1 MLSARILIR
10 RMQINNRLFFLFLGI
25 IPLFS
30 ACTSGPV
37 KPSFTDTPTSGDI
50 TIVCDESYQPL
61 ISVESDTFHS
71 IYQYATVHVK
81 YLPEGEA
88 FKQLVT
94 NDSVRMIICSRELNQ
109 SEKDYF
115 NGRKI
120 IPRVTKVAIDAVALV
135 VNNENP
141 DTLIRFEQ
149 LKNIVNG
156 NFSSW
161 KQMNPKS
168 NLDSIVVVFDKS
180 GSANARY
187 LQQTFQLNKAALPPN
202 WFATNSNADV
212 ADYVS
217 KNKNAIGVISV
228 NWISDRDDPMTD
240 QFLGKIR
247 VVELSPPDSS
257 QFSNEFFK
265 PYQAYIAL
273 KQYPLIR
280 DVYMISREGRN
291 GLGTGF
297 ASFVAGDQGQRII
310 RLMGMLPATMPV
322 RLIQVN

>member
-1 MLSARILIR
+1 
-10 RMQINNRLFFLFLGI
+10 MQTVNRLYFLLLGI
-25 IPLFS
+25 LPFFS

-37 KPSFTDTPTSGDI
+37 KPTFTDTTISGEI

-71 IYQYATVHVK
+71 IYQSAKVHVK

-88 FKQLVT
+88 FKQLVN
-94 NDSVRMIICSRELNQ
+94 NDSIRLIVSSRELNQ

-115 NGRKI
+115 KSRKL

-135 VNNENP
+135 VNNDNS

-156 NFSSW
+156 NYAAW
-161 KQMNPKS
+161 KQINPNS
-168 NLDSIVVVFDKS
+168 NLDSIVLVFDKS

-187 LQQTFQLNKAALPPN
+187 LQQMFQLDKTSLPSN

-240 QFLGKIR
+240 QFLSKIR
-247 VVELSPPDSS
+247 VVGLSPPDTS
-257 QFSNEFFK
+257 QFASEYFK

-297 ASFVAGDQGQRII
+297 AAFVAGDQGQRII

>member
-1 MLSARILIR
+1 MQTGNRFFILLVG
-10 RMQINNRLFFLFLGI
+10 LFPF
-25 IPLFS
+25 FS
-30 ACTSGPV
+30 GCKSGPE
-37 KPSFTDTPTSGDI
+37 KPTFTDTPTAGEI

-71 IYQYATVHVK
+71 IYQRAKVHVK

-88 FKQLVT
+88 FKELVN
-94 NDSVRMIICSRELNQ
+94 NDSVRLIISSRDLNQ

-120 IPRVTKVAIDAVALV
+120 IPRLTKVAIDAVALV
-135 VNNENP
+135 INTENT
-141 DTLIRFEQ
+141 DSLLRFGQ
-149 LKNIVNG
+149 LESIVNG
-156 NFSSW
+156 NFTSW
-161 KQMNPKS
+161 KQVNGQS
-168 NLDSIVVVFDKS
+168 ELDSIVLVFDKS

-187 LQQTFQLNKAALPPN
+187 LQQTFKLDKSALPIN
-202 WFATNSNADV
+202 WFAANSNADV

-217 KNKNAIGVISV
+217 RNKNAIGVISV

-240 QFLGKIR
+240 QFLSKIR
-247 VVELSPPDSS
+247 VVELSPPDTSK
-257 QFSNEFFK
+257 FAAEYFK

-273 KQYPLIR
+273 RQYPLTR
-280 DVYMISREGRN
+280 DVYIISREGRN

-297 ASFVAGDQGQRII
+297 AAFVAGDQGQRII

-322 RLIQVN
+322 RLIQVD

>member
-1 MLSARILIR
+1 
-10 RMQINNRLFFLFLGI
+10 MQTGNRFLFLLAGVL
-25 IPLFS
+25 PLFS
-30 ACTSGPV
+30 ACKSGPE
-37 KPSFTDTPTSGDI
+37 KPKFTDTPTSGEI

-88 FKQLVT
+88 FRELVN
-94 NDSVRMIICSRELNQ
+94 NDSVRLIISSRQLNE
-109 SEKDYF
+109 SEVEYF
-115 NGRKI
+115 KGRNL
-120 IPRVTKVAIDAVALV
+120 IPRVTRIAVDAVALI
-135 VNNENP
+135 VNPENA
-141 DTLIRFEQ
+141 DTLLKFEQ

-156 NFSSW
+156 NYTSW
-161 KQMNPKS
+161 KQMNPQS
-168 NLDSIVVVFDKS
+168 VLDSVVVVFDKS

-187 LQQTFQLNKAALPPN
+187 LQQTFGLDRAALPSN

-240 QFLGKIR
+240 QFLSKIK
-247 VVELSPPDSS
+247 VVELSPPDTS
-257 QFSNEFFK
+257 EFAGEYFK

-273 KQYPLIR
+273 KQYPLTR
-280 DVYMISREGRN
+280 DVMIISREGRN

-297 ASFVAGDQGQRII
+297 AAFVAGDQGQRII

-322 RLIQVN
+322 RLIQNR

>member
-1 MLSARILIR
+1 MLAVNKFWLLAIG
-10 RMQINNRLFFLFLGI
+10 LFPF
-25 IPLFS
+25 FS
-30 ACTSGPV
+30 GCKSGPE
-37 KPSFTDTPTSGDI
+37 KPTFTDTPTSGEI
-50 TIVCDESYQPL
+50 TVVCDESYQPL

-71 IYQYATVHVK
+71 IYQYAKVHVK

-88 FKQLVT
+88 FRELVT
-94 NDSVRMIICSRELNQ
+94 NDSIRLIISSRKLNA
-109 SEKDYF
+109 SEEDYF
-115 NGRKI
+115 RGRKI

-135 VNNENP
+135 INNENM
-141 DTLIRFEQ
+141 DSLIRFEQ
-149 LKNIVNG
+149 LKNIISG
-156 NFSSW
+156 NYTSW
-161 KQMNPKS
+161 KQLNRASP
-168 NLDSIVVVFDKS
+168 LDTFVIVFDKS

-187 LQQTFQLNKAALPPN
+187 LQETFNVDKTSLPKS

-240 QFLGKIR
+240 QFLSKIR
-247 VVELSPPDSS
+247 VVELSPPETS
-257 QFSNEFFK
+257 QYSGNFYK
-265 PYQAYIAL
+265 PYQAYVAL

-297 ASFVAGDQGQRII
+297 AAFVAGDQGQRII

-322 RLIQVN
+322 RLIQAN

>member
-1 MLSARILIR
+1 MLGV
-10 RMQINNRLFFLFLGI
+10 NRSWFFAISLLPF
-25 IPLFS
+25 FS
-30 ACTSGPV
+30 ACKSGPD
-37 KPSFTDTPTSGDI
+37 KPTFTDTPTSGEI

-71 IYQYATVHVK
+71 IYQYARVKVK

-88 FKQLVT
+88 FKELVS
-94 NDSVRMIICSRELNQ
+94 NDSIRMIISSRKLNA
-109 SEKDYF
+109 SEEEYF
-115 NGRKI
+115 RGRKL

-135 VNNENP
+135 INTENK
-141 DTLIRFEQ
+141 DSLIKFEQ
-149 LKNIVNG
+149 LKNIISG
-156 NFSSW
+156 NYKSW
-161 KQMNPKS
+161 KQLNPAS
-168 NLDSIVVVFDKS
+168 PLDSFVLVFDKS

-187 LQQTFQLNKAALPPN
+187 LQETFNLDKTSIPKN

-240 QFLGKIR
+240 KFLSKIR

-257 QFSNEFFK
+257 QFSSEYYK

-297 ASFVAGDQGQRII
+297 AAFVAGDQGQRII

-322 RLIQVN
+322 RLIQAN

>member
-1 MLSARILIR
+1 MPSVRILIR
-10 RMQINNRLFFLFLGI
+10 RMQINNRLYFLFLGI
-25 IPLFS
+25 LHLFS

-37 KPSFTDTPTSGDI
+37 KPTFTDTPTSGDI

-71 IYQYATVHVK
+71 IYQYATVRVK

-94 NDSVRMIICSRELNQ
+94 NDSVRVIICSRELNQ

-115 NGRKI
+115 NARKI

-149 LKNIVNG
+149 LENMVNG
-156 NFSSW
+156 NLRSW

-187 LQQTFQLNKAALPPN
+187 LQQTFQLDKSALPPN

-212 ADYVS
+212 AEYVS
-217 KNKNAIGVISV
+217 RNKNAIGVISV

-240 QFLGKIR
+240 QFLSKIR
-247 VVELSPPDSS
+247 VVELSPPDTS

-273 KQYPLIR
+273 KQYPLTR

>member
-1 MLSARILIR
+1 LPTLVQIKQMLA
-10 RMQINNRLFFLFLGI
+10 INRFWIFTLGLFPF
-25 IPLFS
+25 FS
-30 ACTSGPV
+30 ACKSGPE
-37 KPSFTDTPTSGDI
+37 KPTFSDTPTSGEI
-50 TIVCDESYQPL
+50 TVVCDESYQPL

-71 IYQYATVHVK
+71 IYQYAQVHVK

-88 FKQLVT
+88 FKELVT
-94 NDSVRMIICSRELNQ
+94 NDSIRLIISSRKLNK
-109 SEKDYF
+109 SEEEYF

-135 VNNENP
+135 INNENT
-141 DTLIRFEQ
+141 DSLIKFEQ
-149 LKNIVNG
+149 LKNIISG
-156 NFSSW
+156 QYKSW
-161 KQMNPKS
+161 KQLNPAS
-168 NLDSIVVVFDKS
+168 ALDSMVIVFDKS

-187 LQQTFQLNKAALPPN
+187 LQETFNLDRSSLPVN

-240 QFLGKIR
+240 QFLSKIR
-247 VVELSPPDSS
+247 VVELSPPDTS
-257 QFSNEFFK
+257 QFSKEFFK

-273 KQYPLIR
+273 HQYPLIR

-297 ASFVAGDQGQRII
+297 AAFVAGDQGQRII

-322 RLIQVN
+322 RLIQAN

>member
-1 MLSARILIR
+1 MRAGNRCYFLLAGLLPFLSA
-10 RMQINNRLFFLFLGI
+10 
-25 IPLFS
+25 
-30 ACTSGPV
+30 CHSGPE
-37 KPSFTDTPTSGDI
+37 KPTFTDTPTSGEI

-71 IYQYATVHVK
+71 IYQRAAVHVK

-88 FKQLVT
+88 FKELV
-94 NDSVRMIICSRELNQ
+94 NDDSVRLIISSRELNQ

-115 NGRKI
+115 NSRKI

-135 VNNENP
+135 VNLDNA
-141 DTLIRFEQ
+141 DTLMKFEQ
-149 LKNIVNG
+149 LKSIVTG
-156 NFSSW
+156 NFTSW
-161 KQMNPKS
+161 KKINPQS
-168 NLDSIVVVFDKS
+168 PLDSMVLVFDKS
-180 GSANARY
+180 GSSNARY
-187 LQQTFQLNKAALPPN
+187 LQQMFQLDKTAIPAN
-202 WFATNSNADV
+202 WFATNSNAEV

-217 KNKNAIGVISV
+217 RNKNALGVISV

-240 QFLGKIR
+240 QFLSKIK
-247 VVELSPPDSS
+247 VVELSPPDTS
-257 QFSNEFFK
+257 QFAGAYYK

-273 KQYPLIR
+273 KQYPLTR

>member
-1 MLSARILIR
+1 MLSAQRRIR
-10 RMQINNRLFFLFLGI
+10 RMQTGNRFFFLLTGLLPF
-25 IPLFS
+25 FS
-30 ACTSGPV
+30 ACKSGPE
-37 KPSFTDTPTSGDI
+37 KPTFTDKPTSGEI

-88 FKQLVT
+88 FKELVN
-94 NDSVRMIICSRELNQ
+94 NDSIRLIVSSRELNQ

-115 NGRKI
+115 TGRKI
-120 IPRVTKVAIDAVALV
+120 IPRVTKVAIDAVAIV
-135 VNNENP
+135 INNGNN
-141 DTLIRFEQ
+141 DSLIKFEQ
-149 LKNIVNG
+149 LKNIVTG
-156 NFSSW
+156 NYRSW
-161 KQMNPKS
+161 KQLNPES
-168 NLDSIVVVFDKS
+168 NLDSIVLVFDKS

-187 LQQTFQLNKAALPPN
+187 LQQIFQVDKSALPKN

-240 QFLGKIR
+240 KFLSKVK
-247 VVELSPPDSS
+247 VVELSPPDTS
-257 QFSNEFFK
+257 QFAGEYFK

-273 KQYPLIR
+273 KQYPLTR
-280 DVYMISREGRN
+280 DVFMISREGRN

-297 ASFVAGDQGQRII
+297 AAFVAGDQGQRII

>member
-1 MLSARILIR
+1 
-10 RMQINNRLFFLFLGI
+10 MQTSNRLSYLLIGLLPFFT
-25 IPLFS
+25 
-30 ACTSGPV
+30 ACSSGPV
-37 KPSFTDTPTSGDI
+37 KPKYTDTPTSGEI
-50 TIVCDESYQPL
+50 TIVCDESYEPL
-61 ISVESDTFHS
+61 ISVEAETFHS
-71 IYQYATVHVK
+71 IYQYASVNVK

-88 FKQLVT
+88 FKQLVS
-94 NDSVRMIICSRELNQ
+94 NDSIRMIVCSRELNQ

-120 IPRVTKVAIDAVALV
+120 IPRMTKVAIDAIAIV

-141 DTLIRFEQ
+141 DTLIRFEH
-149 LKNIVNG
+149 LKNIING
-156 NFSSW
+156 GFSSW
-161 KQMNPKS
+161 KQMNPRS
-168 NLDSIVVVFDKS
+168 ALDSIVVVFDKS

-187 LQQTFQLNKAALPPN
+187 LQQKFGLDKDSPPTN

-240 QFLGKIR
+240 QFLSKIR
-247 VVELSPPDSS
+247 VAELSPPDTS
-257 QFSNEFFK
+257 QFANEYFK

-273 KQYPLIR
+273 NQYPLTR
-280 DVYMISREGRN
+280 EVYMISREGRN

-310 RLMGMLPATMPV
+310 RLMGMLPATLPV
-322 RLIQVN
+322 RLIQAN

>member
-25 IPLFS
+25 FPLFS

-37 KPSFTDTPTSGDI
+37 KPTFTDTPTSGDI

-71 IYQYATVHVK
+71 IYQYATVRVK

-88 FKQLVT
+88 FKQLIT
-94 NDSVRMIICSRELNQ
+94 NDSVRLIICSRELNQ

-120 IPRVTKVAIDAVALV
+120 IPRVTKVAIDAVALL

-156 NFSSW
+156 SFSSW

-168 NLDSIVVVFDKS
+168 NLDTIVVVFDKS
-180 GSANARY
+180 GSANARF
-187 LQQTFQLNKAALPPN
+187 LQQTFQLDKTALPSN

-240 QFLGKIR
+240 QFLSKIR
-247 VVELSPPDSS
+247 VVELSPPDTS
-257 QFSNEFFK
+257 QYANEFFK

-273 KQYPLIR
+273 KQYPLTR